1 MNAPDRRRWLRP
13 AMLAG
18 ATYLVA
24 GIAFG
29 ALAGGAPSHQLRVAW
44 RLAAWLVS
52 AAAFAAHIGYE
63 HSRLRSAPRTTA
75 PHAALAAALGAFGL
89 AAAAN
94 VHEILAVPRYRPLLA
109 IALVAWPVGTAVP
122 AFVVALAAAAG
133 LARARPVI
141 SPAPPSEPS

>member
-1 MNAPDRRRWLRP
+1 MNALDRRRWLRP

-18 ATYLVA
+18 ATYVIA

-29 ALAGGAPSHQLRVAW
+29 ALAGGAPSHRLLVAW

-63 HSRLRSAPRTTA
+63 HFRLRSAPGATA
-75 PHAALAAALGAFGL
+75 LPAALAAAVGAFAL
-89 AAAAN
+89 AVAAN
-94 VHEILAVPRYRPLLA
+94 VHEIRAVPSYRPSLA

-133 LARARPVI
+133 LARARPVL
-141 SPAPPSEPS
+141 SPTAPSDPT